1 MLARIFRFH
10 GHQAVR
16 RSYRQGSSVRGSL
29 GSLHVHVD
37 KNRPKFRVAVV
48 VSKKVHKSAVV
59 RNRIRR
65 RVYELVRT
73 HQPHINKPAELIF
86 TIYQVEAA
94 TIPSEQLA
102 GEVHDLLSKAKLLDK

>member
-1 MLARIFRFH
+1 MLARLFRFH

-29 GSLHVHVD
+29 GSLHVNVD
-37 KNRPKFRVAVV
+37 SRRPQFRVAVV
-48 VSKKVHKSAVV
+48 VSKKVAKSAVV

-73 HQPHINKPAELIF
+73 SRPEINKEAELIF
-86 TIYQVEAA
+86 TVYQVEAA
-94 TIPSEQLA
+94 TMPTPQLA
-102 GEVHDLLSKAKLLDK
+102 QEVMDLLKKAKLL

>member
-16 RSYRQGSSVRGSL
+16 RSYRQGSSVRGAL
-29 GSLHVHVD
+29 GSLHV
-37 KNRPKFRVAVV
+37 NRPANRPQFKVAVV

-65 RVYELVRT
+65 RVYELVRMN
-73 HQPHINKPAELIF
+73 QASINKPVELIF

-102 GEVHDLLSKAKLLDK
+102 REVNDLLTKAKLL